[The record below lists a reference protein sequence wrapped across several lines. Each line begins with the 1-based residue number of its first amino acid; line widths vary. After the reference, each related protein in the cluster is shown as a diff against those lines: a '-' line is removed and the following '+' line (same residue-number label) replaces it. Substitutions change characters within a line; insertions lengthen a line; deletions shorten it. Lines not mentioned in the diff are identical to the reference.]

1 VPHPRSS
8 AAVLCLTVA
17 LLLPAS
23 SPAEPAPQAA
33 PAQAALAEAALTGPA
48 PAEPAPAPAD
58 DGAVRVVERLHDSLV
73 GVMRDATALGYEG
86 RYQRLAPVLQSLFDL
101 PFMAEKS
108 VGRHWKAA
116 SEQNRKA
123 LVETFSRFTVA
134 NFAGRFDGFS
144 GQSFRTL
151 GVEPSTHGTVLVR
164 THLDEPGDEG
174 VALDY
179 RLRPVDGGWRI
190 VDIYLNGTVSE
201 LALRRSEYSALIQ
214 REGFQALL
222 VKLDERIQDLAGPK
236 ATQS

>member
-1 VPHPRSS
+1 
-8 AAVLCLTVA
+8 
-17 LLLPAS
+17 
-23 SPAEPAPQAA
+23 
-33 PAQAALAEAALTGPA
+33 
-48 PAEPAPAPAD
+48 
-58 DGAVRVVERLHDSLV
+58 
-73 GVMRDATALGYEG
+73 MRDATSLGYDG
-86 RYQRLAPVLQSLFDL
+86 RYQRLSPAIHSLFDL

-108 VGRHWKAA
+108 VGRHWKTAGD
-116 SEQNRKA
+116 QNQKA
-123 LVETFSRFTVA
+123 LVEIFSRFTVA

-151 GVEPSTHGTVLVR
+151 GVEDATFGTVLVR

-222 VKLDERIQDLAGPK
+222 AKLDERINELKTPDAR
-236 ATQS
+236 QS

>member
-1 VPHPRSS
+1 MPHPRSS
-8 AAVLCLTVA
+8 AAVFFAAVTLM
-17 LLLPAS
+17 LPATS
-23 SPAEPAPQAA
+23 SAEPESEPAP
-33 PAQAALAEAALTGPA
+33 AEAALAGPA
-48 PAEPAPAPAD
+48 PAEPEASRAPAD
-58 DGAVRVVERLHDSLV
+58 DGAARVVERLHESLV

-86 RYQRLAPVLQSLFDL
+86 RYQRLAPVVYSLFDL
-101 PFMAEKS
+101 QFMAEKS
-108 VGRHWKAA
+108 VGRHWKTA
-116 SEQNRKA
+116 SEQNQKA

-151 GVEPSTHGTVLVR
+151 GLEPSTHGTVLVR
-164 THLDEPGDEG
+164 TRLDEPGDEG

-201 LALRRSEYSALIQ
+201 LALRRSEYSTLIQ

-222 VKLDERIQDLAGPK
+222 VKLDERIHDLAGPK

>member
-23 SPAEPAPQAA
+23 SPAEPE
-33 PAQAALAEAALTGPA
+33 PAQAALTEPALTGPA

-58 DGAVRVVERLHDSLV
+58 DAARVVERLHDSLV

>member
-1 VPHPRSS
+1 MSQLRSS
-8 AAVLCLTVA
+8 AALLFAACVLLFPST
-17 LLLPAS
+17 
-23 SPAEPAPQAA
+23 SPAEPA
-33 PAQAALAEAALTGPA
+33 
-48 PAEPAPAPAD
+48 AEPAESAGTPAG
-58 DGAVRVVERLHDSLV
+58 DGAAPVVEHLHEALL
-73 GVMRDATALGYEG
+73 GVMKDAQTLGYDG
-86 RYQRLAPVLQSLFDL
+86 RYQQLAPVIHVRFDL

-108 VGRHWKAA
+108 VGRHWKGAT
-116 SEQNRKA
+116 EQERQA

-151 GVEPSTHGTVLVR
+151 GVEASTHGTVLVR
-164 THLDEPGDEG
+164 THLDEPGEEG

-190 VDIYLNGTVSE
+190 IDIYLNGTVSE

-222 VKLDERIQDLAGPK
+222 VKLAARIDELAGPK
-236 ATQS
+236 ATQSRVDRSG